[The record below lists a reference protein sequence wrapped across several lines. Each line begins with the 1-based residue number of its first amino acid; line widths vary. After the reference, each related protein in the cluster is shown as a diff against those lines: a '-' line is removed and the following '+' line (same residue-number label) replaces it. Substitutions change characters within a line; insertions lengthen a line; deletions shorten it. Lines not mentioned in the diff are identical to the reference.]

1 MNIVLY
7 ATKFEASNRI
17 QGLFVSDDTKE
28 SRPPRTFDE
37 GEALNAAI
45 KVFWTKGYDG
55 ASLKDLTEAMGINSP
70 SLYGAFD
77 DKHSLFLKTITQ
89 YADGGGCPPIAA
101 LEAEPD
107 ITAAVR
113 AFLEAAITYAS
124 SDDGP
129 SGCYLSSS
137 VVTSAEEV
145 AGVKPLLTATIDKV
159 ETRLATRFEAEK
171 AAGALPPDF
180 PSQARARLMFDI
192 RQGLVYRARAG
203 VDLAVMRDGLVDHAR
218 MVVG

>member
-1 MNIVLY
+1 MKHRTAFKGFLY
-7 ATKFEASNRI
+7 QMTQKRAGR
-17 QGLFVSDDTKE
+17 
-28 SRPPRTFDE
+28 PRTFDE

-45 KVFWTKGYDG
+45 QVFWAKGYDG

-70 SLYGAFD
+70 SLYGAFG

-101 LEAEPD
+101 FEAEPD

-145 AGVKPLLTATIDKV
+145 AGVKPLLTAAIDKV
-159 ETRLATRFEAEK
+159 ETRLAARFEAEK

-180 PSQARARLMFDI
+180 PSRARARLMFDI

-203 VDLAVMRDGLVDHAR
+203 VDVATMREGLADHAR